1 MMSFSATVQGYL
13 SNGRIEA
20 FYLLRLLNSNGSW
33 IYSSTSCFCDI
44 TLTEAGVSLGAN
56 FTYSSNSSLK
66 SVDLPQQSTSVDRE
80 QYKISIITNPTN
92 PQMNLAT
99 TNLIGKTLETR
110 IGFINTATGNPD
122 MAIENTIIVYR
133 GRVESAGYIIESS
146 DIGESTLQLSGSSP
160 IVNLDQKNGLYLSRD
175 SIKHL
180 NVNDTCCDQIYESSS
195 AITLKW
201 GKK

>member
-1 MMSFSATVQGYL
+1 MSFSSTVQGYL
-13 SNGRIEA
+13 SGGTIEA
-20 FYLLRLLNSNGSW
+20 FYLLRILNSNGSK
-33 IYSSTSCFCDI
+33 IYSSNSCFCDI
-44 TLTEAGVSLGAN
+44 TLTSSGVSLGSDYL
-56 FTYSSNSSLK
+56 YSSNSSLK
-66 SVDLPQQSTSVDRE
+66 SVDLPQLSTSVDRE

-92 PQMNLAT
+92 PQMDLST

-110 IGFINTATGNPD
+110 IGFINTSTGIPD

-133 GRVESAGYIIESS
+133 GRIESAGYTYESS

-180 NVNDTCCDQIYESSS
+180 NANDTCCDQIYESSS

>member
-1 MMSFSATVQGYL
+1 MMFFSSTIKSYL
-13 SNGRIEA
+13 SSDKIEA
-20 FYLLRLLNSNGSW
+20 FYLLRILNSDGSI

-44 TLTEAGVSLGAN
+44 LLTSLGVSLGSN
-56 FTYSSNSSLK
+56 YLYSSNSSLK
-66 SVDLPQQSTSVDRE
+66 SVDLPQLSTSVDRE
-80 QYKISIITNPTN
+80 QYKISIITNPTD
-92 PQMNLAT
+92 PQMNLAV

-110 IGFINTATGNPD
+110 IGFVNTTTGFPD

-133 GRVESAGYIIESS
+133 GRVESAGYTFETS

-180 NVNDTCCDQIYESSS
+180 NANDTCCDQIYESSS